1 MSQASH
7 SSTFTACGELGPDEA
22 IEKIFG
28 QRRRTGGHLEYNCDL
43 CGDSEPRWLAA
54 AAVDAASLSAWEIVR
69 ATNLRAEQE
78 GRKRDARK
86 RKRDEKAAMIVHTF
100 KESAIGKLFLSQKIN
115 TRSNAGPNRKSDCEN
130 ALKRMRSDDFKLYE
144 IRSSSVDQ
152 QTSDAVTAGK
162 AIGELADGY
171 DFIGQHSFMTAS
183 FRSGGKIPPQPTFAR
198 IIRVEGRRASRA
210 PNLNLLRQAG
220 QRGCAARCGCLH
232 PRRQHAQSGPQHD
245 GAACHYGAQQPFPAP
260 CRPRAKAVK
269 VRHLTRAPRVH
280 SCC

>member
-43 CGDSEPRWLAA
+43 CGGSEPRWLAA

-198 IIRVEGRRASRA
+198 IIRVEGDVPAE
-210 PNLNLLRQAG
+210 
-220 QRGCAARCGCLH
+220 
-232 PRRQHAQSGPQHD
+232 PQTSTYYVRLVKEVVPL
-245 GAACHYGAQQPFPAP
+245 GAAVCTHDDSTP
-260 CRPRAKAVK
+260 KAVLNTME
-269 VRHLTRAPRVH
+269 RHAITARNNRFRHPAGPGRRR
-280 SCC
+280 